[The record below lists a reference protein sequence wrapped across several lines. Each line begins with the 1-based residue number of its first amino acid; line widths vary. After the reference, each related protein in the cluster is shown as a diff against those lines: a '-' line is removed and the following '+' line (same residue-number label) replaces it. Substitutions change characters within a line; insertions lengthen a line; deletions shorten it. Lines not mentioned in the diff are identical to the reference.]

1 MPAIPRSYLFVP
13 GNRPERFARAA
24 ASGASAVI
32 VDLEDA
38 VPPADKD
45 AARMQVAGALDP
57 SMPVV
62 VRINAEDTPW
72 FEDDLALC
80 RHAGVAAIMLP
91 KAESVDNLRR
101 VAQLGLPMLPLIET
115 ACGMA
120 AVDALARVKGV
131 ARLAFGSID
140 FQFDLG
146 IEGDDEELL
155 HFRSMLVLASRVA
168 GLASPIDGV
177 TVALDDDAQLRADTL
192 RARRFG
198 FGAKLCIHPRQV
210 APVNAG
216 FRPTDAELA
225 WATRVL
231 AAAREANGAA
241 VAVDGKMVDRPVIL
255 RAQRIVD
262 DASDWNKTTTGDT
275 PWTI

>member
-1 MPAIPRSYLFVP
+1 
-13 GNRPERFARAA
+13 
-24 ASGASAVI
+24 
-32 VDLEDA
+32 
-38 VPPADKD
+38 
-45 AARMQVAGALDP
+45 MQVAAALDP

-91 KAESVDNLRR
+91 KAESVDNLSR
-101 VAQLGLPMLPLIET
+101 VAQLGLPVLPLIET

-120 AVDALARVKGV
+120 NVDALARVKGV
-131 ARLAFGSID
+131 ARLAFGAID

-155 HFRSMLVLASRVA
+155 YFRSMLVLASRVA
-168 GLASPIDGV
+168 GLAPPIDGV
-177 TVALDDDAQLRADTL
+177 TVALDDDAQLHADTL
-192 RARRFG
+192 RARRVG

-210 APVNAG
+210 VPVNAG
-216 FRPTDAELA
+216 FRPTHAEVA
-225 WATRVL
+225 WATCVL
-231 AAAREANGAA
+231 VAAREANGAA

-255 RAQRIVD
+255 RAERIVD
-262 DASDWNKTTTGDT
+262 DAAH
-275 PWTI
+275 

>member
-1 MPAIPRSYLFVP
+1 
-13 GNRPERFARAA
+13 
-24 ASGASAVI
+24 
-32 VDLEDA
+32 
-38 VPPADKD
+38 
-45 AARMQVAGALDP
+45 
-57 SMPVV
+57 
-62 VRINAEDTPW
+62 
-72 FEDDLALC
+72 
-80 RHAGVAAIMLP
+80 
-91 KAESVDNLRR
+91 
-101 VAQLGLPMLPLIET
+101 
-115 ACGMA
+115 
-120 AVDALARVKGV
+120 VKGV

-155 HFRSMLVLASRVA
+155 YFRSMLVLASRVA
-168 GLASPIDGV
+168 GLTAPIDGV
-177 TVALDDDAQLRADTL
+177 TVALDDDAKLHADTL

-210 APVNAG
+210 ASVNAG
-216 FRPTDAELA
+216 FRPTAVEVA

-262 DASDWNKTTTGDT
+262 DAAH
-275 PWTI
+275 

>member
-24 ASGASAVI
+24 ASGAGAVI

-45 AARMQVAGALDP
+45 AARMQVAEALDP

-91 KAESVDNLRR
+91 KAESVDSLRR
-101 VAQLGLPMLPLIET
+101 VAQLGLPVLPLIET

-140 FQFDLG
+140 FQLDLG
-146 IEGDDEELL
+146 IEGDDQELL

-168 GLASPIDGV
+168 GLTAPIDGV
-177 TVALDDDAQLRADTL
+177 TVALDDDAQLHADTL

-216 FRPTDAELA
+216 FRPTDAEVA

-255 RAQRIVD
+255 RARRIVD
-262 DASDWNKTTTGDT
+262 NASD
-275 PWTI
+275 

>member
-1 MPAIPRSYLFVP
+1 
-13 GNRPERFARAA
+13 
-24 ASGASAVI
+24 
-32 VDLEDA
+32 
-38 VPPADKD
+38 
-45 AARMQVAGALDP
+45 MQVAEALDP
-57 SMPVV
+57 SRPVV
-62 VRINAEDTPW
+62 LRINAEGTPW

-91 KAESVDNLRR
+91 KAELVENLQR
-101 VAQLGLPMLPLIET
+101 VAQLGLPVLPLIET

-131 ARLAFGSID
+131 TRLAFGAID

-146 IEGDDEELL
+146 IEGDDQELQ

-168 GLASPIDGV
+168 GLAPPIDGV
-177 TVALDDDAQLRADTL
+177 TVALDDETQLHADTL

-216 FRPTDAELA
+216 FRPTETELA

-262 DASDWNKTTTGDT
+262 NATH
-275 PWTI
+275 